1 MKKTLLADVLGAVF
15 VAGGSLAV
23 SAQTKSGKVTLPKPS
38 RQGADHEVT
47 AQ

>member
-1 MKKTLLADVLGAVF
+1 MKKILLSVVLGAVF

-23 SAQTKSGKVTLPKPS
+23 SAQTKFGKVTLPKPS
-38 RQGADHEVT
+38 RQGPDHEVT